1 MSDLLSFPV
10 MPSDQSDPKPI
21 TLKEQDFP
29 MRQPIVI
36 TTPYPTPEE
45 IAQEYGVSQ
54 RRLKELQALVTD
66 FLSPSPSRKTK
77 ARKSGPTLSPKAPR
91 HQSRASD
98 R

>member
-1 MSDLLSFPV
+1 
-10 MPSDQSDPKPI
+10 
-21 TLKEQDFP
+21 

-45 IAQEYGVSQ
+45 IAREYGVSQ

-66 FLSPSPSRKTK
+66 FLTPSTSRPAKGKKRGSALSLK
-77 ARKSGPTLSPKAPR
+77 AQH